1 MDGLPPPVWYIA
13 CIIRRDLVVSKEW
26 LTTAAALIIMV
37 FVYTGGQLVVPADV
51 THVRIDQSVKI
62 IPIEAFRGHTSL
74 VSVETHDGIE
84 KIEQQAFDRRC
95 KSLRGIQ
102 LPGVKIV
109 ELLAFRSCHSLT
121 DVEFGNKLETI
132 VDFGN
137 KLETIGGLAFQRCAS
152 LFKRLNYQM
161 LQQLNRGNF
170 VIVSS

>member
-1 MDGLPPPVWYIA
+1 MADDGGSVNNNGFRVHW
-13 CIIRRDLVVSKEW
+13 R
-26 LTTAAALIIMV
+26 TASCC
-37 FVYTGGQLVVPADV
+37 PADV

-62 IPIEAFRGHTSL
+62 IPIEAFRGRTSL

-132 VDFGN
+132 
-137 KLETIGGLAFQRCAS
+137 GGLAFQRCAS

-170 VIVSS
+170 VIVSSWWM